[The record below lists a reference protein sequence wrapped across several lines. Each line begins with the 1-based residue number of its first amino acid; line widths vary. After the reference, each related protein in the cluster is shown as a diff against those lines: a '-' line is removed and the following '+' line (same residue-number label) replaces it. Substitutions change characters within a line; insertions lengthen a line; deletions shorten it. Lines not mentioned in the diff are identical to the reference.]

1 MAIVKT
7 DDVHYQNIANS
18 IREKILT
25 DAKYKPNEMAGG
37 VSQVYEAGYTRGKE
51 ENIGGIPEYI
61 NGFTLRSNEALDN
74 FEITLPE
81 TVTSLESMFENT
93 RKFKTITVHAT
104 GQNITSLRQT
114 FAYFNVERVV
124 NIDFDTSKVKDWNRC
139 FTRSGLS
146 ASSFNH
152 TVNGVLDFSSATGLT
167 NFTYNGNAG
176 IYHFIAKSE
185 TIKVNMT
192 LHVKV
197 DDETMQSVLNGLANV
212 GTARTLTVQPVNG
225 EVLTTDQIEAAAA
238 KGWDIKY

>member
-81 TVTSLESMFENT
+81 TVTSLESMFANT
-93 RKFKTITVHAT
+93 RKFKTITIHAT
-104 GQNITSLRQT
+104 GQNITSLRQA
-114 FAYFNVERVV
+114 FAFFMVDRVLNV
-124 NIDFDTSKVKDWNRC
+124 DFDTSKVKDWYRC

-146 ASSFNH
+146 LSNVNH
-152 TVNGVLDFSSATGLT
+152 TVNGVLDFSSATNLT
-167 NFTYNGNAG
+167 DFTYNETTG

-225 EVLTTDQIEAAAA
+225 ETLTTDQIEAAKA
-238 KGWDIKY
+238 KNWTISY

>member
-81 TVTSLESMFENT
+81 TVTSLESMFVYT

-104 GQNITSLRQT
+104 GQNITSLRQA
-114 FAYFNVERVV
+114 FGYPMVDRVLNV
-124 NIDFDTSKVKDWNRC
+124 DFDTSKVKDWYRC
-139 FTRSGLS
+139 FTRSGLA
-146 ASSFNH
+146 ASSLNH
-152 TVNGVLDFSSATGLT
+152 TVNGVLDFSSATNLT
-167 NFTYNGNAG
+167 DFTYRGSRG
-176 IYHFIAKSE
+176 IYRFTVKSE
-185 TIKVNMT
+185 TIKVNMK
-192 LHVKV
+192 LDVIV

-212 GTARTLTVQPVNG
+212 GTARTLTVQSVNG
-225 EVLTTDQIEAAAA
+225 EVLTTDQIEAAKA
-238 KGWDIKY
+238 KNWTISY